1 MRQFSTM
8 CFQML
13 PQIAYLRG
21 CGVTLVAFVLFST
34 VRFQMSLQVACIRGR
49 IVTLVAFVCVFFTVV
64 SQMCFQIAC
73 MRGNMRPSNICKSDA
88 VQFYKKM
95 FIMSF
100 HGFKVAQSCCHRV

>member
-13 PQIAYLRG
+13 LQIAYLRG

-49 IVTLVAFVCVFFTVV
+49 IVKLVAFVCVFFTVV

-73 MRGNMRPSNICKSDA
+73 MRGNMSPSNMDIRM
-88 VQFYKKM
+88 VYLQ
-95 FIMSF
+95 
-100 HGFKVAQSCCHRV
+100 V

>member
-49 IVTLVAFVCVFFTVV
+49 IVTLVAFVCFLHCGFSNVF
-64 SQMCFQIAC
+64 
-73 MRGNMRPSNICKSDA
+73 SNCLYEMKHETI
-88 VQFYKKM
+88 
-95 FIMSF
+95 
-100 HGFKVAQSCCHRV
+100 